1 MLTVTVTLLF
11 ATYLL
16 VGPVDWL
23 SSLMQL
29 TEMSTNFK
37 GFIVLIAVA
46 GLITSVFLERFV
58 LPQLAKTIG
67 RVKLALRPSSR
78 KRKLYKLLEEEM
90 RI

>member
-1 MLTVTVTLLF
+1 MTLLF

-16 VGPVDWL
+16 VGPAGWL
-23 SSLMQL
+23 FNLMQL

-37 GFIVLIAVA
+37 HFIIAIAVA
-46 GLITSVFLERFV
+46 GLATSLFLERFV
-58 LPQLAKTIG
+58 LPQLARTIG
-67 RVKLALRPSSR
+67 KVKLALRPGSR